1 MLRYIER
8 SVSGCTGMYA
18 SITAELKEGLVEG
31 TKPKHLCGLLTLFSH
46 IKMFRKITLFFAL
59 QHHCKLT
66 R

>member
-1 MLRYIER
+1 
-8 SVSGCTGMYA
+8 MYA

-31 TKPKHLCGLLTLFSH
+31 TKPKHLCGLLTLLSH

-59 QHHCKLT
+59 QHHYKLT